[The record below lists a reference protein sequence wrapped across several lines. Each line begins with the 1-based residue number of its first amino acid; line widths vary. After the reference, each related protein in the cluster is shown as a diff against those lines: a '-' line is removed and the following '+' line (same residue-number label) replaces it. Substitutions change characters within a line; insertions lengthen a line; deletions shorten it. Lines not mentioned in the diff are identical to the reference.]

1 MRPAG
6 SVSYMEEREG
16 PEERHP
22 ERPPGH
28 FMDEQLEAD
37 TRRFL
42 EQVKQLASRRAERPA
57 LDDDGD

>member
-1 MRPAG
+1 
-6 SVSYMEEREG
+6 MEQRDE
-16 PEERHP
+16 PEDRRP

-42 EQVKQLASRRAERPA
+42 EQVRQLAANRAERPRI
-57 LDDDGD
+57 DDSAE

>member
-1 MRPAG
+1 
-6 SVSYMEEREG
+6 MEERDP
-16 PEERHP
+16 PEERRP

-42 EQVKQLASRRAERPA
+42 EQVKELASRRAKRPR
-57 LDDDGD
+57 LDDEGE

>member
-1 MRPAG
+1 MEQRDEPEKIG
-6 SVSYMEEREG
+6 S
-16 PEERHP
+16 

-42 EQVKQLASRRAERPA
+42 EQVRQLAANRAERPR
-57 LDDDGD
+57 LDENPD

>member
-1 MRPAG
+1 
-6 SVSYMEEREG
+6 MEQRDE
-16 PEERHP
+16 PEDRRP

-42 EQVKQLASRRAERPA
+42 EQVRQLAAHRAERPA
-57 LDDDGD
+57 LDDNGD